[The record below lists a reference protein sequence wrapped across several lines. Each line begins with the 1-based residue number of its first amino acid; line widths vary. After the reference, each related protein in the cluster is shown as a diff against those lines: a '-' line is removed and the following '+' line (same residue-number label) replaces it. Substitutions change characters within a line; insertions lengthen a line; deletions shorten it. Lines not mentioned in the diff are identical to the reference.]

1 MNSIKYIGLDVH
13 QSTISVA
20 VLDREGKLVM
30 QRVLATQVT
39 AILDFL
45 HGLRGSLHVTFE
57 EGTHSAWLYD
67 LLVRRVA
74 KLVVCNPRKNAL
86 LKAGNKSD
94 TIDARKLAELLRAGL
109 LSPVYHGENSAQ
121 TMKQLV
127 GSYAALTEDTT
138 RIMGR
143 LKALYRSQA
152 IACAGKKPYGS
163 RHREEWLA
171 QLSESGLQRR
181 AQRLY
186 QELDLLQQ
194 LRREARRDLILEC
207 GKHNETKWLRTVP
220 WLGPIRAALLIG
232 RVQTPYRFRSNGS
245 RHREEWLAQLS
256 ESGLQRRAQ
265 RLYQELDLLQQLRRE
280 ARRDLI
286 LECGK
291 HNETKLLR
299 TVPWLGPIRAALL
312 IGRVQT
318 PHRFRSKRQFWAYCG
333 LALETRS
340 SADYQMVNG
349 QLERRKKP
357 LFIRGLNLNH
367 NHDLKNLFKSAATG
381 ASGGNGP
388 FRPFY
393 ENLLGKGMR
402 PEMARLTLARKMAA
416 ITLHVW
422 KGEAFDPEYLKSQA
436 A

>member
-1 MNSIKYIGLDVH
+1 MDSIKYIGLDVH

-20 VLDREGKLVM
+20 VLDSNGKLVM
-30 QRVLATQVT
+30 QSVIATHAAT
-39 AILDFL
+39 ILDFVQ
-45 HGLRGSLHVTFE
+45 GLRGTLNITFE

-94 TIDARKLAELLRAGL
+94 TVDARKLADLLRAGL
-109 LSPVYHGENSAQ
+109 LSPVYHGQNSTAAV
-121 TMKQLV
+121 KHL
-127 GSYAALTEDTT
+127 GRSYAALTEDTT

-152 IACAGKKPYGS
+152 IACAGKKPYGQ

-181 AQRLY
+181 ARRLY
-186 QELDLLQQ
+186 QQLDLVQQ
-194 LRREARRDLILEC
+194 LRREARHDLILEC
-207 GKHNETKWLRTVP
+207 RQH
-220 WLGPIRAALLIG
+220 
-232 RVQTPYRFRSNGS
+232 S
-245 RHREEWLAQLS
+245 
-256 ESGLQRRAQ
+256 
-265 RLYQELDLLQQLRRE
+265 
-280 ARRDLI
+280 
-286 LECGK
+286 
-291 HNETKLLR
+291 ETKLLR
-299 TVPWLGPIRAALL
+299 TVPWLGPIRTALL

-357 LFIRGLNLNH
+357 VFIRGLNLNH
-367 NHDLKNLFKSAATG
+367 NHDLKNLFKSAATT
-381 ASGGNGP
+381 ASGSHGP
-388 FRPFY
+388 FVRSTKTFW
-393 ENLLGKGMR
+393 GRG
-402 PEMARLTLARKMAA
+402 
-416 ITLHVW
+416 
-422 KGEAFDPEYLKSQA
+422 
-436 A
+436 